1 MARFT
6 GALWV
11 GHFLKTVTYQEC
23 IDLRASRIVGEACAR
38 RSRLQGLEAHAR
50 TCDVRLARTDELTA
64 LRAVP

>member
-11 GHFLKTVTYQEC
+11 GRFLKTVTYQEC